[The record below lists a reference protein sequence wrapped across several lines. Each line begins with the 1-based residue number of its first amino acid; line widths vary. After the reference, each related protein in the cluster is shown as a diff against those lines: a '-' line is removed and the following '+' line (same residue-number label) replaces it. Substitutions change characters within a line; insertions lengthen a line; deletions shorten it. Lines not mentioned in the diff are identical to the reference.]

1 MIYCWLIVS
10 VRAVGW
16 GRRQQEQCSQ
26 AAEAPRQP
34 RAFAPGVAV
43 VAAVAVAVSAKYQ
56 WYLWNILI
64 TLFEAVASTTC
75 KSAHQLLS
83 PPCQSLHY
91 FHTDLAA
98 KNTSGGRCES
108 IWQKKTPQ
116 GSLLANMGKTISLLM
131 KQGTNNNQNQKK
143 SDFEEGSLGGLLN
156 VNHNTS
162 GSTWT
167 FLEKKQS
174 KVQMIASAELAPEP
188 LLRETFGRLG
198 KHSDGNHSQLR
209 TQLFWPQ
216 YVFTL
221 HHSLLWAFIQLGAIV
236 QEQAFLRTPSYGFFL
251 CLNWQTQTSLWT
263 CNISWYIECLWY
275 NVVLQ

>member
-1 MIYCWLIVS
+1 MTPFPVLGKLTHLCYLLSNQLWGHFDAHIMIYCWLIVS

-43 VAAVAVAVSAKYQ
+43 VAEVAVSAKYQ

-64 TLFEAVASTTC
+64 TSFEAVASATC
-75 KSAHQLLS
+75 KSAHQLFS
-83 PPCQSLHY
+83 PPGQSLQY
-91 FHTDLAA
+91 FRTDMAA

-143 SDFEEGSLGGLLN
+143 SDFEEGSLGGL
-156 VNHNTS
+156 
-162 GSTWT
+162 
-167 FLEKKQS
+167 EK
-174 KVQMIASAELAPEP
+174 
-188 LLRETFGRLG
+188 
-198 KHSDGNHSQLR
+198 H
-209 TQLFWPQ
+209 
-216 YVFTL
+216 
-221 HHSLLWAFIQLGAIV
+221 FI
-236 QEQAFLRTPSYGFFL
+236 F
-251 CLNWQTQTSLWT
+251 
-263 CNISWYIECLWY
+263 
-275 NVVLQ
+275 